1 MPSGGAAPPGTGTS
15 DTWRGTLSV
24 LRQLA
29 PYLWPADD
37 VGLRRRVGAAL
48 ALLAASKGATVAVP
62 FLFKHAVD
70 AVAVAPGVAAA
81 VPISILLGYGAARA
95 AASAANELRNAVFAA
110 VARSAIVD
118 VAVRTFRHLHALDVG
133 FHLGRQTGG
142 LARNIDRGQKGID
155 FMLRSMVFNVLPT
168 VAEVAL
174 VCGVLATRFGGA
186 YAAVAATTVATYTAF
201 TFATTSWRTRY
212 RRDMN
217 AADGEA
223 SAKAVDSLLNYETV
237 KLFNNEAYETAQYAD
252 CLRRYGDAHLK
263 TQASLSALNF
273 GQATIFSVALTTL
286 MTMAAGEVVAGRLT
300 VGDLVMVN
308 GLLFQLSLPLN
319 FLGTVYREVR
329 QSLIDMDALFGLL
342 AVPSSEAGG
351 EGGRSRRGTPR
362 ADLVRPPPPTRPGHV
377 VFNRVSFDYAAG
389 PVAAGAEGA
398 GGGVAAA
405 PRPHAVLRDVSFDLP
420 PGQTMAVVGPSGCG
434 KRYAGCSRAR
444 GVGEGG
450 GGRGK
455 RR

>member
-1 MPSGGAAPPGTGTS
+1 M
-15 DTWRGTLSV
+15 
-24 LRQLA
+24 LRQLT

-37 VGLRRRVGAAL
+37 AGLRRRVGAAL
-48 ALLAASKGATVAVP
+48 ALLAVSKGATVAVP

-70 AVAVAPGVAAA
+70 AVAVAPDVAVA
-81 VPISILLGYGAARA
+81 VPVSILLGYGVARA
-95 AASAANELRNAVFAA
+95 AAAAANEARNAVFAA

-174 VCGVLATRFGGA
+174 VCGVLATRFGGS

-237 KLFNNEAYETAQYAD
+237 KLFNNEAFETAQYAD

-273 GQATIFSVALTTL
+273 GQAAIFSVALTTL
-286 MTMAAGEVVAGRLT
+286 MTMAAGEVVAGHMT

-342 AVPSSEAGG
+342 AVPTSEAGG

-362 ADLVRPPPPTRPGHV
+362 VDLVRPPAPARPGHV
-377 VFNRVSFDYAAG
+377 VFDRVSFDYAAD
-389 PVAAGAEGA
+389 PVAAVA
-398 GGGVAAA
+398 GGTVAAPAA
-405 PRPHAVLRDVSFDLP
+405 PRAHAVLRDVSFDLP

-434 KRYAGCSRAR
+434 KRYGDGVRFMWAR
-444 GVGEGG
+444 GQEWGRNGEGEG
-450 GGRGK
+450 SECEQGR
-455 RR
+455 RRGWAFVEVAPA

>member
-1 MPSGGAAPPGTGTS
+1 
-15 DTWRGTLSV
+15 V

-37 VGLRRRVGAAL
+37 PALRRRVGAAL
-48 ALLAASKGATVAVP
+48 ALLAASKGLTVAVP

-70 AVAVAPGVAAA
+70 AVAVAPAAAAA
-81 VPISILLGYGAARA
+81 VTVTASVAAPTAVLLGYGAARA
-95 AASAANELRNAVFAA
+95 GASLANEARNAVFAA

-118 VAVRTFRHLHALDVG
+118 VAVRTFRHLHSLDVG
-133 FHLGRQTGG
+133 FHLGRQTGA

-174 VCGVLATRFGGA
+174 VCGVLATRFGAA
-186 YAAVAATTVATYTAF
+186 YAAVAAGTVATYTVF

-217 AADGEA
+217 AADADA

-237 KLFNNEAYETAQYAD
+237 KLFNNEAYETAQYTDA
-252 CLRRYGDAHLK
+252 LRRYGDAHLK

-273 GQATIFSVALTTL
+273 GQAAIFSVALTTL
-286 MTMAAGEVVAGRLT
+286 MVMAAEEVVAGHLT

-342 AVPSSEAGG
+342 AVP
-351 EGGRSRRGTPR
+351 
-362 ADLVRPPPPTRPGHV
+362 
-377 VFNRVSFDYAAG
+377 
-389 PVAAGAEGA
+389 A
-398 GGGVAAA
+398 GGGGA
-405 PRPHAVLRDVSFDLP
+405 PRGGRPRGAP
-420 PGQTMAVVGPSGCG
+420 PPRGLGVWGGWWLGA
-434 KRYAGCSRAR
+434 AR
-444 GVGEGG
+444 GG
-450 GGRGK
+450 GGGGGGGGPTRCSRTCRLTCRRG
-455 RR
+455 RRWRSSDRRGVARGAYRHWRGGDGGGGGGGGARTVCARDARGGCGRATAWRACY